1 MEHSLLAVFLTLH
14 PRRRVLTVSLL
25 LQGPPKKR
33 RRRNSTTKNATTI
46 IKNCV
51 HSIVKRLEK
60 SYDKEVRV
68 QVKLLLRFMV
78 QRVATTPEQLQAQQE
93 EHLRELRARRMS
105 QDFNMTMRAA
115 KAAGVRGHLCHDTP
129 VSSDLEHHRPGPRPG
144 GDYDNLGPECLSE
157 LYAVNHKFRET
168 FGTEIIII
176 SIALNDRLRIF

>member
-93 EHLRELRARRMS
+93 ERLRELRARRMS

-129 VSSDLEHHRPGPRPG
+129 VSSDLEHHRPVGHA
-144 GDYDNLGPECLSE
+144 LGPTVATQAATQLVATVKHHQ
-157 LYAVNHKFRET
+157 L
-168 FGTEIIII
+168 
-176 SIALNDRLRIF
+176 